1 MAEHSEPLLGEIRH
15 VHRRVLNLF
24 RPLESCQDDFERIER
39 VSVICDEIRQLLT
52 AEHCVLYPLLED
64 AATEAGPTTTAARL
78 RQASVLSLVERL
90 ETVSPEEA
98 DFDVLARHTY
108 HSLREYVCA
117 NERELF
123 PLVSQL
129 PVTSL
134 HDADRRLRDL
144 RERMAEH

>member
-24 RPLESCQDDFERIER
+24 RPLENCQDDFERIER

-52 AEHCVLYPLLED
+52 AEHCVLYPLLEHTPAE
-64 AATEAGPTTTAARL
+64 AATTTAARL

-90 ETVSPEEA
+90 ETLSPEEA

-129 PVTSL
+129 PVNSL
-134 HDADRRLRDL
+134 YDADRRLRDL

>member
-1 MAEHSEPLLGEIRH
+1 MVEHSEPLLGEIRH

-52 AEHCVLYPLLED
+52 AEHCVLYPLLEHTP
-64 AATEAGPTTTAARL
+64 AEASTTTAARL

-129 PVTSL
+129 PANSL

>member
-1 MAEHSEPLLGEIRH
+1 MAEPSEPLLGEIRH

-52 AEHCVLYPLLED
+52 AEHYVLYPLLED
-64 AATEAGPTTTAARL
+64 TKAEPSATTAARL

-129 PVTSL
+129 PLNSL